1 MLKAPKA
8 IAATF
13 AAVGV
18 DPSKRILLYCGRGM
32 PASFDAVL
40 LHQLGYRNM
49 AVCSPIP
56 SFFLVGIGAE
66 SADFVEV
73 SAQSGLEHRGGQGG

>member
-18 DPSKRILLYCGRGM
+18 DPSKRILLYCGVGM

-40 LHQLGYRNM
+40 RDQLGYRNM
-49 AVCSPIP
+49 AVWVASTLVVKSPA
-56 SFFLVGIGAE
+56 SAGI
-66 SADFVEV
+66 
-73 SAQSGLEHRGGQGG
+73 